1 MVKGTEEKERS
12 LSEWLQIPA
21 LANVV
26 LKEKDKRRV
35 LSGKKSVVTTVVTT
49 VYFIFFLCWSGN
61 ISGVLPTNVAG
72 KIWKMYTC
80 SFMKQIQLNVF
91 QEKMGNK

>member
-1 MVKGTEEKERS
+1 MVKGTEEKEWS

-35 LSGKKSVVTTVVTT
+35 LSGKKTVVTTVVTT
-49 VYFIFFLCWSGN
+49 VYFIFFP
-61 ISGVLPTNVAG
+61 VLVWKHQCCSSYKCSWKNLENVHVQFYETNSIKCFPRKNG
-72 KIWKMYTC
+72 
-80 SFMKQIQLNVF
+80 
-91 QEKMGNK
+91 